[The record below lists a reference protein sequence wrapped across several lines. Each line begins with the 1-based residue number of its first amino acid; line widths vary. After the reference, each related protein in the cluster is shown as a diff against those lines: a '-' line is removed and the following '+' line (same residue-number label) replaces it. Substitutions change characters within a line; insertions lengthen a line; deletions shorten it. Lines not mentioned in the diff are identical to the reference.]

1 MEKPASSEPR
11 QALMPIATPGWPGVA
26 ICRLFSRVM
35 FRQVQGW
42 KRDVPAHAAA
52 FVEVSRD
59 GSRLEGASVRTTAM
73 QPRGVVML
81 CHPFLKYGMHYFFEN
96 KLDQAFLDQG
106 YHVVAFN
113 FKGFGR
119 STIGGHAFADDVL
132 AIARRVT
139 QDNPGLPVH
148 LVGCSFGGYHL
159 AHALARDATPFTSAV
174 LDSVPVSVRSYFTRG
189 PLRHAMRWISG
200 SRLAVPTGTCAIDHS
215 LQSVRHLPVAYFY
228 GLNDRFIPAASV
240 AGLKRDCGTLHMVG
254 FEGCRHLENHKN
266 HRDRYFEEIFAF
278 FNRAEAQTPVVP
290 A

>member
-1 MEKPASSEPR
+1 MEASMSRNE
-11 QALMPIATPGWPGVA
+11 QSPGWLGSMMSK
-26 ICRLFSRVM
+26 LFIRVM

-42 KRDVPAHAAA
+42 KSEVPSRAAG
-52 FVEVSRD
+52 FIEVARD
-59 GSRLEGASVRTTAM
+59 GSRLEGASLRTSVM
-73 QPRGVVML
+73 HPRGVVLL

-119 STIGGHAFADDVL
+119 STIGGPAFADDVL
-132 AIARRVT
+132 AIARRVSR
-139 QDNPGLPVH
+139 DNPGLPIH

-174 LDSVPVSVRSYFTRG
+174 LDSVPISMLSYFTHG
-189 PLRHAMRWISG
+189 PLRLVMRWISG

-215 LQSVRHLPVAYFY
+215 LRGVRHLPIAYFY
-228 GLNDRFIPAASV
+228 GLNDRFIPKAGV
-240 AGLKRDCGTLHMVG
+240 AQLRQVCEALHVVG
-254 FEGCRHLENHKN
+254 FEGCRHLENHKK
-266 HRDRYFEEIFAF
+266 HRDRYLEEIFDF
-278 FNRAEAQTPVVP
+278 FSRAQAPKTVVP

>member
-1 MEKPASSEPR
+1 METSMSKHEQS
-11 QALMPIATPGWPGVA
+11 TGWLGVA
-26 ICRLFSRVM
+26 ISKLFIRTM

-42 KRDVPAHAAA
+42 KREVPSHAAG
-52 FVEVSRD
+52 FVEIARD
-59 GSRLEGASVRTTAM
+59 GSRLEGASLRTTVM
-73 QPRGVVML
+73 HPRGVVLL

-132 AIARRVT
+132 AIARRV
-139 QDNPGLPVH
+139 QRDNPGLPIH

-159 AHALARDATPFTSAV
+159 SHALARDTTPFTSAV

-189 PLRHAMRWISG
+189 PLRLAMRWISG

-215 LQSVRHLPVAYFY
+215 LRGVGKLPIAYFY
-228 GLNDRFIPAASV
+228 GLDDRFIPAASV
-240 AGLKRDCGTLHMVG
+240 AGLSLDCQALYLVG
-254 FEGCRHLENHKN
+254 FEGCRHLENHKK
-266 HRDRYFEEIFAF
+266 HRDRYFEEIFDF
-278 FNRAEAQTPVVP
+278 FHRAEAKTPVVP